1 MRMTVEHGRLV
12 LEDHSGRGGYLHTS
26 AECRRRFI
34 AKKGQYRAF
43 RAEITKPIKEQL
55 IAELQSRER
64 E

>member
-1 MRMTVEHGRLV
+1 MRMTVEHGRLL
-12 LEDHSGRGGYLHTS
+12 LEDHSGRGGYLHAS

-43 RAEITKPIKEQL
+43 RAEISKAIKEQF
-55 IAELQSRER
+55 IAELESRKR

>member
-1 MRMTVEHGRLV
+1 MRMTVERGRLV
-12 LEDHSGRGGYLHTS
+12 LADHSGRGGYLHAA

-43 RAEITKPIKEQL
+43 RAEITKGIKEQF